1 MSCFGFGKQEFCQL
15 LLPELMKTKVAWT
28 HANDGSHASFV
39 LVSLNATAQWN
50 ENKNFTRTEYSNDR
64 KFTCIE
70 FSIYLLDYIH
80 TRADEFG
87 TLPKFL
93 RFHFIRTGIP
103 TVRCD
108 RIRATCECERRNL
121 VNLSGVSKSRN
132 LESASW
138 HYIFLNS
145 SSLTE
150 WEQTLQEY
158 IFNFVQDQL
167 TNMLYFNLQK
177 NFWRS

>member
-121 VNLSGVSKSRN
+121 VNLSRVSKSRN
-132 LESASW
+132 LGERELTL
-138 HYIFLNS
+138 HFPQFIFFDRMRTNVARIY
-145 SSLTE
+145 
-150 WEQTLQEY
+150 LQ
-158 IFNFVQDQL
+158 FCP
-167 TNMLYFNLQK
+167 
-177 NFWRS
+177 RPAH